1 MHHTQTKNGCIFAKK
16 FAVSAC
22 LYVFQVEYLIRKVV
36 EILVTLALYCMAMKF
51 SDLIATS

>member
-1 MHHTQTKNGCIFAKK
+1 MYVFFAKK
-16 FAVSAC
+16 FAISAC